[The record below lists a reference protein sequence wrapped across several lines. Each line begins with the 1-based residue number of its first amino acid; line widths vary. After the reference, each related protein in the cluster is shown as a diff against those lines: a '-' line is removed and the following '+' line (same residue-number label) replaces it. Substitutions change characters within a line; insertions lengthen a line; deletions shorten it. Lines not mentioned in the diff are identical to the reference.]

1 MIYLDTSVALAQLLA
16 EDRIP
21 PVELWRETLVS
32 SRLLEYEIWNRV
44 DSRRLTASHGEA
56 VRALLARV
64 SLLELAPPVLSR
76 ALEPFPTPPA
86 AWASQPIRSR
96 PPDPGIADRAPPYF
110 GAINL
115 VELAA
120 KAAAAALSCSSLS
133 FQTRI
138 QPTRSAVS
146 MFTVPSVL

>member
-76 ALEPFPTPPA
+76 ALEPFPTPVRTLDA
-86 AWASQPIRSR
+86 LHLASIEFLRSR
-96 PPDPGIADRAPPYF
+96 KQDLALASYDERLSDAARRLGISAYPLPPA
-110 GAINL
+110 
-115 VELAA
+115 
-120 KAAAAALSCSSLS
+120 
-133 FQTRI
+133 
-138 QPTRSAVS
+138 
-146 MFTVPSVL
+146 